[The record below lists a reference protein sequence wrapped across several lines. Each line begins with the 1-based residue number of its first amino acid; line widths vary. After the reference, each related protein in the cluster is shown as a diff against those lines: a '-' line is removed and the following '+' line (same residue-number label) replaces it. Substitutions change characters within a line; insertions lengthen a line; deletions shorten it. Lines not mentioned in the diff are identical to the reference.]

1 MLWCQRVEFLMQI
14 VIPYLC
20 DVESQR
26 RTIFISNYQ
35 KLGFGGKCLERVLET
50 SPRHNSVESDSMNTN
65 FCLLIANAHR
75 HNASSLLK
83 LNCQDQFDE
92 VEAKKSKIKTV
103 HDQLTHF

>member
-35 KLGFGGKCLERVLET
+35 KLGFGVKCLERVLALFEHEQ
-50 SPRHNSVESDSMNTN
+50 SLSVS
-65 FCLLIANAHR
+65 HYVR
-75 HNASSLLK
+75 G
-83 LNCQDQFDE
+83 
-92 VEAKKSKIKTV
+92 EAFWYRRKTHV
-103 HDQLTHF
+103 FY